1 MKGRKRKNLR
11 YPYISVLLLLGALFF
26 SSIPAEASSGGF
38 LEGYETEEGQM
49 KLFCDIP
56 ENGEAAAEETQFA
69 VTLSSQELPALGI
82 TTAGEEH
89 TPMTFYCL
97 VDVSGSMGQ
106 EQMDQAKAVLTAIS
120 QGMNENDNM
129 VISSLGNQLSD
140 SGFLS
145 DKNAINAEIQNLQI
159 GNEDT
164 NLYAGIVKSID
175 ILKTDIRVNPKKC
188 LLILSDGQ
196 DDQKSGITQSEAEQA
211 VLDSS
216 IPIYTV
222 ATLPSDPS
230 GGQLEF
236 AKLLGSFARISVGGI
251 HYAPVVDGTDASSVG
266 QAILQKERNCVV
278 LTLDTSQ
285 VDAEGKDI
293 LLLRVIYTAKD
304 QTVLEDTMEIFSEDL
319 KIAEAPDTEEGAEPG
334 SEPESEPEEPEP
346 EPAREPEPEPESEPD
361 HRLWIAIGVLAVL
374 VIIAGILAVFF
385 AKKKK
390 GEKLSAEESGAGDFG
405 VEDYEEKKADEI
417 EPSKEDG
424 QAEQKENRRI
434 VYEVRFTAIGYE
446 NICRTLQMEEGRVM
460 TLGRDKRS
468 ELILNPEDKRLSG
481 VHCKVCCEKNQFN
494 IQDMDSRNGTFVNG
508 VPIRNLGM
516 TAVENGHTAR
526 MGSYEYRIT
535 IMRKEE

>member
-230 GGQLEF
+230 GGQQFCKDIGGWNPLRTGCGWYRCIIGWTGHF
-236 AKLLGSFARISVGGI
+236 AKREELCGSDAGYFAGRCGGKG
-251 HYAPVVDGTDASSVG
+251 YSAFTGNLYGKRPDCPRRYDGDFF
-266 QAILQKERNCVV
+266 R
-278 LTLDTSQ
+278 
-285 VDAEGKDI
+285 
-293 LLLRVIYTAKD
+293 RP
-304 QTVLEDTMEIFSEDL
+304 EDC
-319 KIAEAPDTEEGAEPG
+319 G
-334 SEPESEPEEPEP
+334 
-346 EPAREPEPEPESEPD
+346 
-361 HRLWIAIGVLAVL
+361 
-374 VIIAGILAVFF
+374 
-385 AKKKK
+385 
-390 GEKLSAEESGAGDFG
+390 GAGYG
-405 VEDYEEKKADEI
+405 
-417 EPSKEDG
+417 
-424 QAEQKENRRI
+424 RR
-434 VYEVRFTAIGYE
+434 
-446 NICRTLQMEEGRVM
+446 CRTR
-460 TLGRDKRS
+460 
-468 ELILNPEDKRLSG
+468 I
-481 VHCKVCCEKNQFN
+481 
-494 IQDMDSRNGTFVNG
+494 GT
-508 VPIRNLGM
+508 
-516 TAVENGHTAR
+516 
-526 MGSYEYRIT
+526 
-535 IMRKEE
+535 

>member
-26 SSIPAEASSGGF
+26 SSIPTEASSGGF

-49 KLFCDIP
+49 KLFCDIQ

-69 VTLSSQELPALGI
+69 VTLSSQELPAAGI

-120 QGMNENDNM
+120 QGMNENDNI

-230 GGQLEF
+230 
-236 AKLLGSFARISVGGI
+236 
-251 HYAPVVDGTDASSVG
+251 DG
-266 QAILQKERNCVV
+266 
-278 LTLDTSQ
+278 
-285 VDAEGKDI
+285 
-293 LLLRVIYTAKD
+293 
-304 QTVLEDTMEIFSEDL
+304 
-319 KIAEAPDTEEGAEPG
+319 
-334 SEPESEPEEPEP
+334 
-346 EPAREPEPEPESEPD
+346 
-361 HRLWIAIGVLAVL
+361 
-374 VIIAGILAVFF
+374 
-385 AKKKK
+385 
-390 GEKLSAEESGAGDFG
+390 
-405 VEDYEEKKADEI
+405 
-417 EPSKEDG
+417 
-424 QAEQKENRRI
+424 
-434 VYEVRFTAIGYE
+434 
-446 NICRTLQMEEGRVM
+446 
-460 TLGRDKRS
+460 
-468 ELILNPEDKRLSG
+468 
-481 VHCKVCCEKNQFN
+481 
-494 IQDMDSRNGTFVNG
+494 
-508 VPIRNLGM
+508 
-516 TAVENGHTAR
+516 
-526 MGSYEYRIT
+526 
-535 IMRKEE
+535 